1 MSHRPE
7 VCKIKVLYTLCYSR
21 FRDTLSVRLEDRVED
36 MSEDDGSEVMDGS
49 VVSSVTDK
57 YGFMGGESGDINSIE
72 RTKVDLE
79 IVRRRETKWV
89 EMMGAWDTY
98 MMRSVS
104 GSLVIQYTILSI
116 PGPLGATLDN

>member
-1 MSHRPE
+1 M
-7 VCKIKVLYTLCYSR
+7 
-21 FRDTLSVRLEDRVED
+21 RLEDRVED